1 MILPVL
7 DISII
12 TCCLF
17 LKYCL
22 DCKYSQVIKV
32 MTVFEPIYLKIIHHI
47 FFLRNTK
54 SESNLQLLSLLVF
67 RLSKFYS
74 LILKTH
80 IFN

>member
-17 LKYCL
+17 PKYYL

-32 MTVFEPIYLKIIHHI
+32 IIVFETYILKIIYHI
-47 FFLRNTK
+47 FFLINRK
-54 SESNLQLLSLLVF
+54 SESNCKLLSLLVF
-67 RLSKFYS
+67 RLSKFYA

>member
-17 LKYCL
+17 LKYYL

-32 MTVFEPIYLKIIHHI
+32 MTVFESYILKIIHHI
-47 FFLRNTK
+47 FFL
-54 SESNLQLLSLLVF
+54 F